1 MANAGDSGGE
11 ASVSAGTQ
19 MPVARSFWLGLYLIL
34 SFLAQIALLIGFWP
48 NVDATTQKW
57 KSACPA
63 PFTCELSDDARMIV
77 IVLLSGGIG
86 AMVHALRSFSA
97 HMGTRH
103 LTVGWGW
110 WYLLRPLEG
119 AVISLAFYLV
129 LRGGLIGSNGA
140 NQTSSTVISIYGMAG
155 IAVLVGM
162 FSQEAVAKLKEVAE
176 TLFSKATS
184 TTSAA
189 AAQPAPKPVLTKI
202 APTTAAV
209 GDKAL
214 EVAVTGSGFT
224 EKSKVQVNGTDAPTK
239 FVSATELRL
248 TLTAVDLQVAKTLQI
263 GVQTPA
269 PGGGTAA
276 TPLPFEIA

>member
-11 ASVSAGTQ
+11 ASVGVGTQ
-19 MPVARSFWLGLYLIL
+19 MPGARSFWLGLYLIL
-34 SFLAQIALLIGFWP
+34 SFLAQIVLLIRFWP
-48 NVDATTQKW
+48 STDVDPQKW
-57 KSACPA
+57 KTACPA
-63 PFTCELSDDARMIV
+63 PFTCELSDDARVIV
-77 IVLLSGGIG
+77 IVLISGGAG

-119 AVISLAFYLV
+119 AVIALAFYLV
-129 LRGGLIGSNGA
+129 LRGGLIGSNA
-140 NQTSSTVISIYGMAG
+140 ADQTTAKVISIYGMAG

-162 FSQEAVAKLKEVAE
+162 FSQEAVAKLKVVAE

-184 TTSAA
+184 TAT
-189 AAQPAPKPVLTKI
+189 AQPAPKPVLTKI

-214 EVAVTGSGFT
+214 EVTVTGSGFT
-224 EKSKVQVNGTDAPTK
+224 EKSKIQVNGTDAPTK
-239 FVSATELRL
+239 FISATELRL
-248 TLTAVDLQVAKTLQI
+248 TLTATDLQVAKTLQI

-276 TPLPFEIA
+276 TPLPLQIA